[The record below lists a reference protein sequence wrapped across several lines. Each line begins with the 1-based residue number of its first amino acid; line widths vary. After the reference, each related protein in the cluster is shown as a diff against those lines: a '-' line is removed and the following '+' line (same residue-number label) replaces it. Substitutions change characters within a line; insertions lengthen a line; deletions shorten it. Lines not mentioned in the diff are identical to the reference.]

1 MGNFFEYYFSEYDF
15 EKKET
20 AVCCPF
26 PHHTESGVEYQETI
40 PSAHINLDKGVF
52 HCKVCEK
59 GLSEVSFIS
68 EILGCKYEAA
78 SKIASLY
85 RDVENLHSW
94 NQLKLNP
101 RTKEICN
108 ELGISDEVIEEL
120 HLKTENREED
130 IAFPVLMYGK
140 VVDVRNYSPYNR
152 AAKIRSRA
160 GSTTGMVIPF
170 DLWINTNPHTWTI
183 ICAGEKDMAVAR
195 SNGFN
200 AITLTGGE
208 KALPKLLK
216 PFKNRRVAICYDH
229 DEAGIEGAKS
239 VAAAILPYAAEVRIC
254 TGFHEVCK
262 EHGEDITDF
271 FTKYKKTKRDL
282 QKYIIDSPV
291 FTPEEAAVVSKVTH
305 PFVTLLEA
313 SQPKYVGRVVQSN
326 IQVVATYEKAMPVPT
341 TIHAVK
347 LNTSGDDKYNLMQQG
362 ETRDWELCDK
372 TCQDVLKLV
381 DNNFTE
387 QQIRDNTREILGITK
402 VERDVKIERPTK
414 ETVYQCN
421 VTDLFEVTTKNPQTI
436 EFVAYVIGK
445 RLESG
450 KKYCITYKLT
460 PHPFKGQQLTM
471 IILDATEAAD
481 SITDF
486 HLTEDNKKMLDQVK
500 NMEGSVHDKVETLSE
515 MAKSYIGYDGYNK
528 LIKAIDLSFHAA
540 LQFNFNGNT
549 ERGTLDTLIVTESRI
564 GKSSTAEALQKLY
577 SLGTFV
583 SLAGGNATIA
593 GIIGGSNK
601 VNGSYQTRA
610 GLLPMNH
617 RGLVIFE
624 ELAKCDKDLVKA
636 LTDTRSSGSVK
647 ITRVSGDLQL
657 PALVRMITLSNVKS
671 SSKNIQPIAS
681 YPNGIT
687 ILVDLIGT
695 PEDIA
700 RYDLMLVMGET
711 GNRIIDPN
719 WRPITPFEPDVY
731 KTKIRWVWSR
741 NPDQIII
748 TREVVEYIFKK
759 CNELNSKYDSHIKI
773 FGTEAWKKVARLA
786 TAIAGYIVSTD
797 DTYEKI
803 IVTTEC
809 VDEAVDY
816 LISCY
821 DNNTFKLKE
830 YVDNER
836 RYGDIDDD
844 GIKLLQDIYN
854 QSPMTIRQL
863 SVLDKTNRMNLIS
876 ATGLDNDMYNKLM
889 NRLVQGAFVKFDG
902 YDIVPTERFRKGFG
916 LIDKSGNIVR
926 LGEFNA

>member
-1 MGNFFEYYFSEYDF
+1 MGSFFEYYFSEYDF

-208 KALPKLLK
+208 KALPKILK

-254 TGFHEVCK
+254 TAFHEVCK

-282 QKYIIDSPV
+282 QKYIINSPV

-313 SQPKYVGRVVQSN
+313 SQPKYIGRVVQSN

-347 LNTSGDDKYNLMQQG
+347 LNTNGDDKYNLMQQG

-402 VERDVKIERPTK
+402 IERDVKIERPTK

-687 ILVDLIGT
+687 ILVDLIGA

-719 WRPITPFEPDVY
+719 WRPITPFEPEVY

-748 TREVVEYIFKK
+748 TRDVVEYIFKK

-786 TAIAGYIVSTD
+786 TAIAGYVVSTD

>member
-208 KALPKLLK
+208 KALPKILK

-313 SQPKYVGRVVQSN
+313 SQPKYIGRVVQSN

-347 LNTSGDDKYNLMQQG
+347 LNTNGDDKYNLMQQG

-402 VERDVKIERPTK
+402 IERDVKIERPTK

-500 NMEGSVHDKVETLSE
+500 NMEGNVHDKVETLSE

-601 VNGSYQTRA
+601 VNGSFQTRA

-687 ILVDLIGT
+687 ILVDLIGA

-748 TREVVEYIFKK
+748 TRDVVEYIFKK

-863 SVLDKTNRMNLIS
+863 SVLDKTNRMNLTS

>member
-208 KALPKLLK
+208 KALPKILK

-291 FTPEEAAVVSKVTH
+291 FTSEEAAVVSKVTH

-313 SQPKYVGRVVQSN
+313 SQPKYIGRVVQSN

-402 VERDVKIERPTK
+402 IERDVKIERPTK

-436 EFVAYVIGK
+436 EFVAYIIGK

-601 VNGSYQTRA
+601 VNGSFQTRA

-687 ILVDLIGT
+687 ILVDLIGA

-748 TREVVEYIFKK
+748 TRDVVEYIFKK

-786 TAIAGYIVSTD
+786 TAIAGYVVSTD

-863 SVLDKTNRMNLIS
+863 SVLDKTNRMNLTS

>member
-1 MGNFFEYYFSEYDF
+1 MGSFFEYYFSEYDF

-208 KALPKLLK
+208 KALPKILK

-291 FTPEEAAVVSKVTH
+291 FTPEEAAVISKVTH

-313 SQPKYVGRVVQSN
+313 SQPKYIGRVVQSN

-402 VERDVKIERPTK
+402 IERDVKIERPTK

-601 VNGSYQTRA
+601 VNGSFQTRA

-687 ILVDLIGT
+687 ILVDLIGA

-719 WRPITPFEPDVY
+719 WRPITPFEPEVY

-748 TREVVEYIFKK
+748 TRDVVEYIFKK

-786 TAIAGYIVSTD
+786 TAIAGYVVSTD

-803 IVTTEC
+803 IVTTKC

-863 SVLDKTNRMNLIS
+863 SVLDKTNRMNLTS

>member
-1 MGNFFEYYFSEYDF
+1 MGSFFEYYFSEYDF

-208 KALPKLLK
+208 KALPKILK

-271 FTKYKKTKRDL
+271 FTKYKKTKKDL

-313 SQPKYVGRVVQSN
+313 SQPKYIGRVVQSN

-347 LNTSGDDKYNLMQQG
+347 LNISGDDKYNLMQQG

-402 VERDVKIERPTK
+402 IERDVKIERPTK

-601 VNGSYQTRA
+601 VNGSFQTRA

-687 ILVDLIGT
+687 ILVDLIGA

-719 WRPITPFEPDVY
+719 WRPITPFEPEVY

-748 TREVVEYIFKK
+748 TRDVVEYIFKK

-786 TAIAGYIVSTD
+786 TAIAGYVVSTD

>member
-1 MGNFFEYYFSEYDF
+1 MGSFFEYYFSEYDF

-208 KALPKLLK
+208 KALPKILK

-291 FTPEEAAVVSKVTH
+291 FTPEEAAVISKVTH

-313 SQPKYVGRVVQSN
+313 SQPKYIGRVVQSN

-347 LNTSGDDKYNLMQQG
+347 LNTNGDDKYNLMQQG

-402 VERDVKIERPTK
+402 IERDVKIERPTK

-500 NMEGSVHDKVETLSE
+500 NMEGNVHDKVETLSE

-601 VNGSYQTRA
+601 VNGSFQTRA

-687 ILVDLIGT
+687 ILVDLIGA

-748 TREVVEYIFKK
+748 TRDVVEYIFKK

-786 TAIAGYIVSTD
+786 TAIAGYVVSTD

-854 QSPMTIRQL
+854 QSPITIRQL
-863 SVLDKTNRMNLIS
+863 SVLDKTNRMNLTS

>member
-1 MGNFFEYYFSEYDF
+1 MGSFFEYYFSEYDF

-208 KALPKLLK
+208 KALPKILK

-313 SQPKYVGRVVQSN
+313 SQPKYISRVVQSN

-500 NMEGSVHDKVETLSE
+500 NMEGSIHDKVETLSE

-687 ILVDLIGT
+687 ILVDLIGA

-748 TREVVEYIFKK
+748 TRDVVEYIFKK

-786 TAIAGYIVSTD
+786 TAIAGYVVSTD

>member
-208 KALPKLLK
+208 KALPKILK

-239 VAAAILPYAAEVRIC
+239 VAAAILPYAAEVRVC
-254 TGFHEVCK
+254 TGFHEGCK

-313 SQPKYVGRVVQSN
+313 SQPKYIGRVVQSN

-347 LNTSGDDKYNLMQQG
+347 LNTNGDDKYNLMQQG

-402 VERDVKIERPTK
+402 IERDVKIERPTK

-500 NMEGSVHDKVETLSE
+500 NMEGNVHDKVETLSE

-601 VNGSYQTRA
+601 VNGSFQTRA

-687 ILVDLIGT
+687 ILVDLIGA

-863 SVLDKTNRMNLIS
+863 SVLDKTNRMNLTS

>member
-1 MGNFFEYYFSEYDF
+1 MGSFFEYYFSEYDF

-208 KALPKLLK
+208 KALPKILK

-282 QKYIIDSPV
+282 QKYIINSPV

-313 SQPKYVGRVVQSN
+313 SQPKYIGRVVQSN

-347 LNTSGDDKYNLMQQG
+347 LNTNGDDKYNLMQQG

-402 VERDVKIERPTK
+402 IERDVKIERPTK

-500 NMEGSVHDKVETLSE
+500 NMEGNVHDKVETLSE

-583 SLAGGNATIA
+583 SLAGGNATVA

-601 VNGSYQTRA
+601 VNGSFQTRA

-687 ILVDLIGT
+687 ILVDLIGA

-719 WRPITPFEPDVY
+719 WRPITPFEPEVY

-748 TREVVEYIFKK
+748 TRDVVEYIFKK

-786 TAIAGYIVSTD
+786 TAIAGYVVSTD

-863 SVLDKTNRMNLIS
+863 SVLDKTNRMNLTS

>member
-1 MGNFFEYYFSEYDF
+1 MGSFFEYYFSEYDF

-208 KALPKLLK
+208 KALPKILK

-313 SQPKYVGRVVQSN
+313 SQPKYIGRVVQSN

-402 VERDVKIERPTK
+402 IERDVKIERPTK

-687 ILVDLIGT
+687 ILVDLIGA

-719 WRPITPFEPDVY
+719 WRPITPFEPEVY

-748 TREVVEYIFKK
+748 TRDVVEYIFKK

-786 TAIAGYIVSTD
+786 TAIAGYVVSTD

-803 IVTTEC
+803 IVTTKC

-863 SVLDKTNRMNLIS
+863 SVLDKTNRMNLTS

>member
-1 MGNFFEYYFSEYDF
+1 MGSFFEYYFSEYDF

-208 KALPKLLK
+208 KALPKILK

-254 TGFHEVCK
+254 TGFHEICK

-291 FTPEEAAVVSKVTH
+291 FTPEEAAVVSKVAH

-313 SQPKYVGRVVQSN
+313 SQPKYIGRVVQSN

-402 VERDVKIERPTK
+402 IERDVKIERPTK

-601 VNGSYQTRA
+601 VNGSFQTRA

-687 ILVDLIGT
+687 ILVDLIGA

-748 TREVVEYIFKK
+748 TRDVVEYIFKK

-786 TAIAGYIVSTD
+786 TAIAGYVVSTD

-863 SVLDKTNRMNLIS
+863 SVLDKTNRMNLTS

>member
-208 KALPKLLK
+208 KALPKILK

-291 FTPEEAAVVSKVTH
+291 FTPEEAAVISKVTH

-313 SQPKYVGRVVQSN
+313 SQPKYIGRVVQSN

-402 VERDVKIERPTK
+402 IERDVKIERPTK

-601 VNGSYQTRA
+601 VNGSFQTRA

-687 ILVDLIGT
+687 ILVDLIGA

-748 TREVVEYIFKK
+748 TRDVVEYIFKK

-786 TAIAGYIVSTD
+786 TAIAGYVVSTD

>member
-208 KALPKLLK
+208 KALPKILK

-254 TGFHEVCK
+254 TGFHEICK

-313 SQPKYVGRVVQSN
+313 SQPKYIGRVVQSN

-402 VERDVKIERPTK
+402 IERDVKIERPTK

-500 NMEGSVHDKVETLSE
+500 NMKGSVHDKVETLSE

-601 VNGSYQTRA
+601 VNGSFQTRA

-687 ILVDLIGT
+687 ILVDLIGA

-786 TAIAGYIVSTD
+786 TAIAGYVVSTD

-863 SVLDKTNRMNLIS
+863 SVLDKTNRMNLTS

>member
-208 KALPKLLK
+208 KALPKILK

-313 SQPKYVGRVVQSN
+313 SQPKYIGRVVQSN

-347 LNTSGDDKYNLMQQG
+347 LNTNGDDKYNLMQQG

-402 VERDVKIERPTK
+402 IERDVKIERPTK

-500 NMEGSVHDKVETLSE
+500 NMEGNVHDKVETLSE

-601 VNGSYQTRA
+601 VNGSFQTRA

-687 ILVDLIGT
+687 ILVDLIGA

-748 TREVVEYIFKK
+748 TRDVVEYIFKK

-786 TAIAGYIVSTD
+786 TAIAGYVVSTD

-863 SVLDKTNRMNLIS
+863 SVLDKTNRMNLTS

>member
-101 RTKEICN
+101 KTKEICN

-208 KALPKLLK
+208 KALPKILK

-239 VAAAILPYAAEVRIC
+239 VAAAILPYVAEVRVC

-291 FTPEEAAVVSKVTH
+291 FTPEEAAVVSKVAH

-313 SQPKYVGRVVQSN
+313 SQPKYIGRVVQSN

-341 TIHAVK
+341 TIHATK
-347 LNTSGDDKYNLMQQG
+347 LNISGDDKYNLMQQG

-402 VERDVKIERPTK
+402 IERDVKIERPTK

>member
-1 MGNFFEYYFSEYDF
+1 MGSFFEYYFSEYDF

-170 DLWINTNPHTWTI
+170 DLWLNTNPHTWTI

-208 KALPKLLK
+208 KALPKILK

-254 TGFHEVCK
+254 TGFHEICK

-282 QKYIIDSPV
+282 QKYIINSPV

-313 SQPKYVGRVVQSN
+313 SQPKYIGRVVQSN

-347 LNTSGDDKYNLMQQG
+347 LNTNGDDKYNLMQQG

-402 VERDVKIERPTK
+402 IERDVKIERPTK

-687 ILVDLIGT
+687 ILVDLIGA

-719 WRPITPFEPDVY
+719 WRPITPFEPEVY

-748 TREVVEYIFKK
+748 TRDVVEYIFKK

-786 TAIAGYIVSTD
+786 TAIAGYVVSTD

>member
-1 MGNFFEYYFSEYDF
+1 MGSFFEYYFSEYDF

-94 NQLKLNP
+94 DQLKLNP

-108 ELGISDEVIEEL
+108 KLGISDEVIEEL

-208 KALPKLLK
+208 KALPKILK

-291 FTPEEAAVVSKVTH
+291 FTPEEAAVVNKVTH

-313 SQPKYVGRVVQSN
+313 SQPKYIGRVVQSN

-347 LNTSGDDKYNLMQQG
+347 LNISGDDKYNLMQQG

-402 VERDVKIERPTK
+402 IERDVKIERPTK

-601 VNGSYQTRA
+601 VNGSFQTRA

-687 ILVDLIGT
+687 ILVDLIGA

-719 WRPITPFEPDVY
+719 WRPITPFEPEVY

-748 TREVVEYIFKK
+748 TRDVVEYIFKK

-786 TAIAGYIVSTD
+786 TAIAGYVVSTD

-863 SVLDKTNRMNLIS
+863 SVLDKTNRMNLTS

>member
-208 KALPKLLK
+208 KALPKILK

-239 VAAAILPYAAEVRIC
+239 VAAAILPYAAEVRVC

-341 TIHAVK
+341 TIHATK
-347 LNTSGDDKYNLMQQG
+347 LNISGDDKYNLMQQG

-500 NMEGSVHDKVETLSE
+500 NMEGSVHNKVETLSE

-926 LGEFNA
+926 VGEFNA

>member
-208 KALPKLLK
+208 KALPKILK

-254 TGFHEVCK
+254 TGFHEICK

-282 QKYIIDSPV
+282 QKYIINSPV

-341 TIHAVK
+341 TIHATK
-347 LNTSGDDKYNLMQQG
+347 LNISGDDKYNLMQQG

-402 VERDVKIERPTK
+402 IERDVKIERPTK

-486 HLTEDNKKMLDQVK
+486 HLTEDNKRMLDQVK

>member
-1 MGNFFEYYFSEYDF
+1 MGSFFEYYFSEYDF

-85 RDVENLHSW
+85 RDVENLYSW

-208 KALPKLLK
+208 KALPKILK

-313 SQPKYVGRVVQSN
+313 SQPKYIGRVVQSN

-347 LNTSGDDKYNLMQQG
+347 LNTNGDDKYNLMQQG

-402 VERDVKIERPTK
+402 IERDVKIERPTK

-601 VNGSYQTRA
+601 VNGSFQTRA

-687 ILVDLIGT
+687 ILVDLIGA

-748 TREVVEYIFKK
+748 TRDVVEYIFKK

-786 TAIAGYIVSTD
+786 TAIAGYVVSTD

>member
-1 MGNFFEYYFSEYDF
+1 MGSFFEYYFSEYDF

-26 PHHTESGVEYQETI
+26 PHHTESGAEYQETI

-208 KALPKLLK
+208 KALPKILK

-313 SQPKYVGRVVQSN
+313 SQPKYIGRVVQSN

-347 LNTSGDDKYNLMQQG
+347 LNISGDDKYNLMQQG

-402 VERDVKIERPTK
+402 IERDVKIERPTK

-687 ILVDLIGT
+687 ILVDLIGA

-711 GNRIIDPN
+711 GNKIIDPN
-719 WRPITPFEPDVY
+719 WRPITPFEPEVY

-748 TREVVEYIFKK
+748 TRDVVEYIFKK

-786 TAIAGYIVSTD
+786 TAIAGYVVSTD

-863 SVLDKTNRMNLIS
+863 SVLDKTNRMNLTS

>member
-208 KALPKLLK
+208 KALPKILK

-239 VAAAILPYAAEVRIC
+239 VAAAILPYAAEVRVC

-291 FTPEEAAVVSKVTH
+291 FTPEEAAVVNKVTH

-341 TIHAVK
+341 TIHATK
-347 LNTSGDDKYNLMQQG
+347 LNISGDDKYNLMQQG

>member
-1 MGNFFEYYFSEYDF
+1 MGSFFEYYFSEYDF

-208 KALPKLLK
+208 KALPKILK

-313 SQPKYVGRVVQSN
+313 SQPKYIGRVVQSN

-362 ETRDWELCDK
+362 ETRDWELCEK

-687 ILVDLIGT
+687 ILVDLIGA

-748 TREVVEYIFKK
+748 TRDVVEYIFKK

-786 TAIAGYIVSTD
+786 TAIAGYVVSTD

>member
-1 MGNFFEYYFSEYDF
+1 MGSFFEYYFSEYDF

-85 RDVENLHSW
+85 KDVENLHSW

-208 KALPKLLK
+208 KALPKILK

-254 TGFHEVCK
+254 TGFHEICK

-291 FTPEEAAVVSKVTH
+291 FTPEEAAVISKVTH

-313 SQPKYVGRVVQSN
+313 SQPKYIGRVVQSN

-402 VERDVKIERPTK
+402 IERDVKIERPTK

-687 ILVDLIGT
+687 ILVDLIGA

-719 WRPITPFEPDVY
+719 WRPITPFEPEVY

-748 TREVVEYIFKK
+748 TRDVVEYIFKK

-786 TAIAGYIVSTD
+786 TAIAGYVVSTD

>member
-1 MGNFFEYYFSEYDF
+1 MGSFFEYYFSEYDF

-208 KALPKLLK
+208 KALPKILK

-313 SQPKYVGRVVQSN
+313 SQPKYIGRVVQSN

-402 VERDVKIERPTK
+402 IERDVKIERPTK

-601 VNGSYQTRA
+601 VNGSFQTRA

-687 ILVDLIGT
+687 ILVDLIGA

-719 WRPITPFEPDVY
+719 WRPITPFEPEVY

-748 TREVVEYIFKK
+748 TRDVVEYIFKK

-786 TAIAGYIVSTD
+786 TAIAGYVVSTD

-863 SVLDKTNRMNLIS
+863 SVLDKTNRMNLTS

>member
-108 ELGISDEVIEEL
+108 ELGISDKVIEEL

-208 KALPKLLK
+208 KALPKILK

-341 TIHAVK
+341 TIHATK
-347 LNTSGDDKYNLMQQG
+347 LNISGDDKYNLMQQG

>member
-1 MGNFFEYYFSEYDF
+1 MGSFFEYYFSEYDF

-208 KALPKLLK
+208 KALPKILK

-239 VAAAILPYAAEVRIC
+239 VAAAILPYAAEVRVC

-313 SQPKYVGRVVQSN
+313 SQPKYIGRVVQSN

-347 LNTSGDDKYNLMQQG
+347 LNISGDDKYNLMQQG

-402 VERDVKIERPTK
+402 IERDVKIERPTK

-748 TREVVEYIFKK
+748 TRDVVEYIFKK

-786 TAIAGYIVSTD
+786 TAIAGYVVSTD

-863 SVLDKTNRMNLIS
+863 SVLDKTNRMNLTS

>member
-208 KALPKLLK
+208 KALPKILK

-313 SQPKYVGRVVQSN
+313 SQPKYIGRVVQSN

-402 VERDVKIERPTK
+402 IERDVKIERPTK

-500 NMEGSVHDKVETLSE
+500 NMDGSVHDKVETLSE

-687 ILVDLIGT
+687 ILVDLIGA

-719 WRPITPFEPDVY
+719 WRPITPFEPEVY

-863 SVLDKTNRMNLIS
+863 SVLDKTNRMNLTS

>member
-26 PHHTESGVEYQETI
+26 PHHTESGEEYQETI

-85 RDVENLHSW
+85 RGVENLHSW

-208 KALPKLLK
+208 KALPKILK

-239 VAAAILPYAAEVRIC
+239 VAAAILPYAAEVRVC

-291 FTPEEAAVVSKVTH
+291 FTSEEAAVVSKVTH

-341 TIHAVK
+341 TIHATK
-347 LNTSGDDKYNLMQQG
+347 LNISGDDKYNLMQQG

-671 SSKNIQPIAS
+671 SSKSIQPIAS

-759 CNELNSKYDSHIKI
+759 CNALNSKYDSHIKI

-786 TAIAGYIVSTD
+786 TAIAGYVVSTD

-863 SVLDKTNRMNLIS
+863 SVLDKTNRMNLTS

>member
-1 MGNFFEYYFSEYDF
+1 MGSFFEYYFSEYDF

-108 ELGISDEVIEEL
+108 ELGINDEVIEEL

-208 KALPKLLK
+208 KALPKILK

-313 SQPKYVGRVVQSN
+313 SQPKYIGRVVQSN

-347 LNTSGDDKYNLMQQG
+347 LNISGDDKYNLMQQG

-402 VERDVKIERPTK
+402 IERDVKIERPTK

-687 ILVDLIGT
+687 ILVDLIGA

-719 WRPITPFEPDVY
+719 WRPITPFEPEVY

-748 TREVVEYIFKK
+748 TRDVVEYIFKK

-786 TAIAGYIVSTD
+786 TAIAGYVVSTD

-863 SVLDKTNRMNLIS
+863 SVLDKTNRMNLTS

>member
-208 KALPKLLK
+208 KALPKILK

-291 FTPEEAAVVSKVTH
+291 FTPEEAAVISKVTH

-313 SQPKYVGRVVQSN
+313 SQPKYIGRVVQSN

-601 VNGSYQTRA
+601 VNGSFQTRA

-687 ILVDLIGT
+687 ILVDLIGA

-719 WRPITPFEPDVY
+719 WRPITSFEPEVY

-748 TREVVEYIFKK
+748 TRDVVEYIFKK

-786 TAIAGYIVSTD
+786 TAIAGYVVSTD

-863 SVLDKTNRMNLIS
+863 SVLDKTNRMNLTS

>member
-208 KALPKLLK
+208 KALPKILK

-313 SQPKYVGRVVQSN
+313 SQPKYIGRVVQSN

-341 TIHAVK
+341 TMHAVK

-387 QQIRDNTREILGITK
+387 QQIRDNIREILGITK
-402 VERDVKIERPTK
+402 IERDVKIERPTK

-601 VNGSYQTRA
+601 VNGSFQTRA

-687 ILVDLIGT
+687 ILVDLIGA

-719 WRPITPFEPDVY
+719 WRPITPFEPEVY

-748 TREVVEYIFKK
+748 TRDVVEYIFKK

-786 TAIAGYIVSTD
+786 TAIAGYVVSTD

-863 SVLDKTNRMNLIS
+863 SVLDKTNRMNLTS

>member
-1 MGNFFEYYFSEYDF
+1 MGSFFEYYFSEYDF

-108 ELGISDEVIEEL
+108 KLGISDEVIEEL

-208 KALPKLLK
+208 KALPKILK

-291 FTPEEAAVVSKVTH
+291 FTPEEAAVVNKVTH

-313 SQPKYVGRVVQSN
+313 SQPKYIGRVVQSN

-347 LNTSGDDKYNLMQQG
+347 LNISGDDKYNLMQQG

-402 VERDVKIERPTK
+402 IERDVKIERPTK

-601 VNGSYQTRA
+601 VNGSFQTRA

-687 ILVDLIGT
+687 ILVDLIGA

-719 WRPITPFEPDVY
+719 WRPITPFEPEVY

-748 TREVVEYIFKK
+748 TRDVVEYIFKK

-786 TAIAGYIVSTD
+786 TAIAGYVVSTD

-863 SVLDKTNRMNLIS
+863 SVLDKTNRMNLTS

>member
-1 MGNFFEYYFSEYDF
+1 MGSFFEYYFSEYDF

-208 KALPKLLK
+208 KALPKILK

-291 FTPEEAAVVSKVTH
+291 FTPEEAAVISKVTH

-313 SQPKYVGRVVQSN
+313 SQPKYIGRVVQSN

-347 LNTSGDDKYNLMQQG
+347 LNISGDDKYNLMQQG

-402 VERDVKIERPTK
+402 IERDVKIERPTK

-601 VNGSYQTRA
+601 VNGSFQTRA

-687 ILVDLIGT
+687 ILVDLIGA

-719 WRPITPFEPDVY
+719 WRPITPFEPEVY

-748 TREVVEYIFKK
+748 TRDVVEYIFKK

-786 TAIAGYIVSTD
+786 TAIAGYVVSTD

-863 SVLDKTNRMNLIS
+863 SVLDKTNRMNLTS

>member
-1 MGNFFEYYFSEYDF
+1 MGSFFEYYFSEYNF

-208 KALPKLLK
+208 KALPKILK

-313 SQPKYVGRVVQSN
+313 SQPKYIGRVVQSN

-347 LNTSGDDKYNLMQQG
+347 LNISGDDKYNLMQQG

-402 VERDVKIERPTK
+402 IERDVKIERPTK

-500 NMEGSVHDKVETLSE
+500 NMDGSVHDKVETLSE

-601 VNGSYQTRA
+601 VNGSFQTRA

-687 ILVDLIGT
+687 ILVDLIGA

-719 WRPITPFEPDVY
+719 WRPITPFEPEVY
-731 KTKIRWVWSR
+731 RTKIRWVWSR

-748 TREVVEYIFKK
+748 TRDVVEYIFKK

-786 TAIAGYIVSTD
+786 TAIAGYVVSTD

-863 SVLDKTNRMNLIS
+863 SVLDKTNRMNLTS

>member
-208 KALPKLLK
+208 KALPKILK

-313 SQPKYVGRVVQSN
+313 SQPKYIGRVVQSN

-601 VNGSYQTRA
+601 VNGSFQTRA

-687 ILVDLIGT
+687 ILVDLIGA

-719 WRPITPFEPDVY
+719 WRPITPFEPEVY

-741 NPDQIII
+741 NSDQIII
-748 TREVVEYIFKK
+748 TRDVVEYIFKK

-786 TAIAGYIVSTD
+786 TAIAGYVVSTD

-863 SVLDKTNRMNLIS
+863 SVLDKTNRMNLTS

>member
-1 MGNFFEYYFSEYDF
+1 MGSFFEYYFSEYDF

-208 KALPKLLK
+208 KALPKILK

-271 FTKYKKTKRDL
+271 FTKYKKTKKDL

-313 SQPKYVGRVVQSN
+313 SQPKYIGRVVQSN

-347 LNTSGDDKYNLMQQG
+347 LNISGDDKYNLMQQG

-402 VERDVKIERPTK
+402 IERDVKIERPTK

-601 VNGSYQTRA
+601 VNGSFQTRA

-797 DTYEKI
+797 ATYEKI

>member
-1 MGNFFEYYFSEYDF
+1 MGSFFEYYFSEYDF

-208 KALPKLLK
+208 KALPKILK

-313 SQPKYVGRVVQSN
+313 SQPKYIGRVVQSN

-402 VERDVKIERPTK
+402 IERDVKIERPTK

-601 VNGSYQTRA
+601 VNGSFQTRA

-687 ILVDLIGT
+687 ILVDLIGA

-719 WRPITPFEPDVY
+719 WRPITPFEPEVY

-748 TREVVEYIFKK
+748 TRDVVEYIFKK

-786 TAIAGYIVSTD
+786 TAIAGYVVSTD

-863 SVLDKTNRMNLIS
+863 SVLDKTNRMNLTS

-916 LIDKSGNIVR
+916 LIDKSGDIVR

>member
-1 MGNFFEYYFSEYDF
+1 MGSFFEYYFSEYDF

-208 KALPKLLK
+208 KALPKILK

-313 SQPKYVGRVVQSN
+313 SQPKYIGRVVQSN

-341 TIHAVK
+341 TIHATK
-347 LNTSGDDKYNLMQQG
+347 LNISGDDKYNLMQQG

-387 QQIRDNTREILGITK
+387 QQIRDNIREILGITK
-402 VERDVKIERPTK
+402 IERDVKIERPTK

-601 VNGSYQTRA
+601 VNGSFQTRA

-687 ILVDLIGT
+687 ILVDLIGA

-748 TREVVEYIFKK
+748 TRDVVEYIFKK

-786 TAIAGYIVSTD
+786 TAIAGYVVSTD

>member
-1 MGNFFEYYFSEYDF
+1 MGSFFEYYFSEYDF

-208 KALPKLLK
+208 KALPKILK

-313 SQPKYVGRVVQSN
+313 SQPKYIGRVVQSN

-347 LNTSGDDKYNLMQQG
+347 LNTNGDDKYNMMQQG

-402 VERDVKIERPTK
+402 IERDVKIERPTK

-486 HLTEDNKKMLDQVK
+486 HLTEDNKRMLDQVK

-601 VNGSYQTRA
+601 VNGSFQTRA

-687 ILVDLIGT
+687 ILVDLIGA

-719 WRPITPFEPDVY
+719 WRPITPFEPEVY

-786 TAIAGYIVSTD
+786 TAIAGYVVSTD

-863 SVLDKTNRMNLIS
+863 SVLDKTNRMNLTS